1 MIRVV
6 LSLILLFGCGQDFN
20 SSSGDF
26 ALSADNG
33 IDTSTA
39 AGQRLSAAYNVIKNN
54 CISCHSGYHNSWA
67 SYKTDAAWISKGLA
81 VRGDTTSSQVY
92 DRLKNVGGDM
102 PLAAPQI
109 SDSDRQILEDWIL
122 GL

>member
-1 MIRVV
+1 MKKA
-6 LSLILLFGCGQDFN
+6 ILLLFILTSCGQDFN

-26 ALSADNG
+26 ALTADNG

-39 AGQRLSAAYNVIKNN
+39 AGVRLSAAYNVLKNN
-54 CISCHSGYHNSWA
+54 CMTCHTGYHNGWA
-67 SYKTDAAWISKGLA
+67 NYKTDSDWITKGLA

-102 PLAAPQI
+102 PQGAPQI
-109 SDSDRQILEDWIL
+109 SDTDRQKLEDWIL

>member
-1 MIRVV
+1 MIRIIVP
-6 LSLILLFGCGQDFN
+6 LFLLCSCGQDFN

-33 IDTSTA
+33 IDTSTP
-39 AGQRLSAAYNVIKNN
+39 AGQRLSAAYNVIKND

-67 SYKTDAAWISKGLA
+67 NYKTDAEWISKGLA

-102 PLAAPQI
+102 PRGAPQI
-109 SDSDRQILEDWIL
+109 SDSDRQKIEDWIL